1 MISKIIFIFSILL
14 LFTSCSSEYDKRMK
28 ISTTGWVGYTPLYYI
43 KAKGWLEPLNIRLL
57 SVSSLAENMY
67 IYQAGNSD
75 AFTGTQYEYGV
86 LHQDSK
92 NLVPIM
98 MFDRSNGGDIVM
110 SNFSLKELQETD
122 IQIDAYL
129 ELDSINNNVLKDFV
143 KRYHL
148 QKKNINYINRDQVL
162 IKELKATAKPTI
174 IVTYIP
180 YDLSLENQGFRELAS
195 TKGTLDLLVVDSMF
209 TKVEFLN
216 EHKKQFIELKKLIDK
231 SVRVLKT
238 NPKGFY
244 ETIKPYIEEMDYEE
258 FISSL
263 NDIIWINENISQ
275 ELNKRMTQANFPIR
289 DLLHYEN

>member
-180 YDLSLENQGFRELAS
+180 YNLSLENQGFRELAS